1 MKAELNRT
9 FAKLLNP
16 RMSAGLVMLHSLLTP
31 LKGKPLGAGEVREA
45 VDRQMKERKVSKQ
58 SITNVARRLEEAN
71 IIDREKGYSVNYG
84 YLISMLLQVIMDMS
98 KRMDDLE
105 DEISSLKESIGS
117 PA

>member
-16 RMSAGLVMLHSLLTP
+16 RMSAGLIMLHCLLNP
-31 LKGKPLGAGEVREA
+31 LKGKPLGAGEVREV

-58 SITNVARRLEEAN
+58 SITNIARRLEEAN

-84 YLISMLLQVIMDMS
+84 YLISMLLQVMMDMS
-98 KRMDDLE
+98 RRMDDLE
-105 DEISSLKESIGS
+105 DEISSLKESIGT